1 LILASTDA
9 VYSDLI
15 KKHVERENCKPSSI
29 YGYNKLKSEKYMRK
43 NLSKY
48 IILRFAT
55 VYDKKI
61 NQDQNFINTSLNK
74 IKNKNKVVAASNI
87 YRNFISIQSLT
98 KIIDKLIHL
107 KINGTF
113 NVGEKKS
120 NYYNKIKSLCIKQKV
135 NYKKYLIKGSLDI
148 IPKQRELDLTKIKSL
163 MINYQSKNK
172 ANVKNKI

>member
-1 LILASTDA
+1 
-9 VYSDLI
+9 
-15 KKHVERENCKPSSI
+15 
-29 YGYNKLKSEKYMRK
+29 
-43 NLSKY
+43 
-48 IILRFAT
+48 
-55 VYDKKI
+55 
-61 NQDQNFINTSLNK
+61 
-74 IKNKNKVVAASNI
+74 
-87 YRNFISIQSLT
+87 
-98 KIIDKLIHL
+98 L